1 MKQKHIF
8 IVFHNFGLG
17 GVQKKI
23 LDIANFVAQSSKYKN
38 IALHLL
44 IRDKTKFSFEK
55 KLIKNNS
62 RLKIHY
68 SPELFNRSFCGLKHL
83 FYGLDLITQIIKY
96 QPTHILLFLHF
107 SLPFLILAKT
117 IVFWKKF
124 ELIVSQDNIL
134 SLYNHKKYSDRVFP
148 NWIIKFMY
156 RLTDKIIVQTKFAQD
171 DLIKN
176 YGVLKNKIIVIQNWI
191 IDKPKKTKRQ
201 DRTYD
206 FIYCGRFAPQ
216 KNLSLMIKAMKLIV
230 VQKPNAKL
238 LLVGDGADKNQLKEI
253 VKKLHLEKNVKFV
266 NSTHQVSSYLQQSKI
281 FLLTSYFEGHPLI
294 LLEAMKAGVVP
305 LVLNYPGL
313 NEYLENNK
321 TGFIANDI
329 ASLAKKGVSILED
342 EKLLAKISG
351 QAQQAVKIKNNKFLI
366 EKTISE
372 TMLKSILV

>member
-23 LDIANFVAQSSKYKN
+23 LDIANFIAQSPKYKN
-38 IALHLL
+38 IVLHLL

-68 SPELFNRSFCGLKHL
+68 SPQAFNCSLGGLKHL
-83 FYGLDLITQIIKY
+83 LYGLDLITQIIKH

-124 ELIVSQDNIL
+124 KLIVSQDNIL
-134 SLYNHKKYSDRVFP
+134 SLYNHIKYTNRVFP
-148 NWIIKFMY
+148 SWSLKFMY

-176 YGVLKNKIIVIQNWI
+176 YDVLENKIIVIQNWI
-191 IDKPKKTKRQ
+191 IDEQKKTKEK
-201 DRTYD
+201 DYIYD
-206 FIYCGRFAPQ
+206 FIYCGRFVPQ
-216 KNLSLMIKAMKLIV
+216 KNLSLMIEAMKLIV
-230 VQKPNAKL
+230 AQKPNSKL
-238 LLVGDGADKNQLKEI
+238 LLVGDGADKNQLKEM

-305 LVLNYPGL
+305 LVLNYPGS

-329 ASLAKKGVSILED
+329 ASFAKKGVSILED
-342 EKLLAKISG
+342 EKLLAKISK
-351 QAQQAVKIKNNKFLI
+351 QAQQTISIKNNKSLI

-372 TMLKSILV
+372 IMLESILI